1 VRVLF
6 SSTRGYGHVF
16 PMVPLAQAA
25 KAAGHEVLWAT
36 SKDAHDLVAAA
47 GLDAAPAGL
56 SGPALGE
63 TLQRV
68 LGPSAAMPSAERAA
82 FVFPRMFGEG
92 LTPPMVAD
100 LLPLARA
107 WRPDLMVHEQGE
119 LAAPLVAAVLGV
131 PCVTHSF
138 GGAVPGPFVA
148 DAGTRLAS
156 AWAEHGLE
164 VPPYAGCYSAAF
176 LDICPPEVQS
186 VPMDH
191 IPAVQ
196 PLRPVPYT
204 GPESAEPPA
213 YLADDP
219 RPLVYL
225 TLGTVNVHAPVLSA
239 AVSALSELPVRLLVT
254 VGPTGEPDALGPQP
268 EHVTVERFVPQ
279 TQVLPR
285 CAVVVSHAG
294 SGTFLGALSLGL
306 PQLCLP
312 QAADQFR
319 NAEGAIRAGVGLVLR
334 PDEADADAIAD
345 AVRRLLVEDSFRTA
359 SARIAQTIAAMPSPA
374 DVVTVLEKLA

>member
-1 VRVLF
+1 MRVLF
-6 SSTRGYGHVF
+6 SSTSGYGHVF
-16 PMVPLAQAA
+16 PMVPLAQAFV
-25 KAAGHEVLWAT
+25 AAGHHVRWAT
-36 SKDAHDLVAAA
+36 SKGAADLVAAA
-47 GLDAAPAGL
+47 GLDVMPAGL
-56 SGPALGE
+56 SGPALGQAV
-63 TLQRV
+63 QRV
-68 LGPSAAMPSAERAA
+68 LGPAAAIPSAERAA

-92 LTPPMVAD
+92 LMPPMVAD
-100 LLPLARA
+100 LLPLARG

-119 LAAPLVAAVLGV
+119 LAGPLVAALLDV

-138 GGAVPGPFVA
+138 GGAVPAPFVE
-148 DAGTRLAS
+148 DAGARLATVWS
-156 AWAEHGLE
+156 EHGLDI
-164 VPPYAGCYSAAF
+164 PPYAGCYSAAY

-191 IPAVQ
+191 IDGVQ

-204 GPESAEPPA
+204 GPESADLPA

-239 AVSALSELPVRLLVT
+239 AVSALADLPVRLLVT
-254 VGPTGEPDALGPQP
+254 VGPTGEPDALGVQP
-268 EHVTVERFVPQ
+268 ENVTVERFVPQ
-279 TQVLPR
+279 TQVLPL
-285 CAVVVSHAG
+285 CELVVSHAG

-319 NAEGAIRAGVGLVLR
+319 NAAGAIRAGVALVLP
-334 PDEADADAIAD
+334 PDEATADTIAA
-345 AVRRLLVEDSFRTA
+345 AVQRLLVEESFRTA
-359 SARIAQTIAAMPSPA
+359 AARMSKTIAAMPAPA
-374 DVVTVLEKLA
+374 DVVMVLEGLT